1 MQKEWILHEH
11 VSGKAGAALGKVLC
25 RNLLMLLAVRL
36 ASPSPLLLLVC
47 LAAPPPR
54 PEDFVARLENR
65 LASQHNHNSL
75 ANRKAENQDRRQ
87 LAQ

>member
-25 RNLLMLLAVRL
+25 TNLLMLLAACL

-47 LAAPPPR
+47 LAPPP
-54 PEDFVARLENR
+54 PLQEDFVARLENR
-65 LASQHNHNSL
+65 LVSPRNDSL
-75 ANRKAENQDRRQ
+75 ANRKAENQDR
-87 LAQ
+87 